1 MTTAQAYKLG
11 QRAARAEAKGD
22 EDAARALV
30 RDVVRAASYAKDKA
44 QGQAL
49 CAAFEQGCHGEEA

>member
-1 MTTAQAYKLG
+1 MTIEQAYTLG
-11 QRAARAEAKGD
+11 QRAAQAASKGD
-22 EDAARALV
+22 EDGARALV